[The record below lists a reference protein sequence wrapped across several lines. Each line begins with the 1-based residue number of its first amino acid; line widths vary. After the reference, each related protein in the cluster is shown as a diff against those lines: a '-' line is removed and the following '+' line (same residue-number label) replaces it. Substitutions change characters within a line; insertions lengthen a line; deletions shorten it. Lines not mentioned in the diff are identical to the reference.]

1 MRPSGPASRH
11 EALPGRHTRRANGCT
26 NIPLYFSEQ
35 ESGAGKIPDKK
46 ERETKKTAGRN
57 GNGPRRTDRQNG
69 SFTDSPDKERRRIRL
84 RPRGFLDRHDL
95 NTLLTGKIATPVVR
109 SGHRDKD
116 RQDKRAPDDFPTTA
130 FREGLGH
137 EGCAVRNEDIAPK
150 LCRIVRSSHPVRPP
164 KLGRTPP
171 QRENG
176 RTIARRRAIQTA
188 GTRRLRI
195 FSGPATT
202 AAHNKIRFRSAT
214 PRLRTPPPHLSSPD
228 TGNRMQRLSPC
239 RRHPHSGNRPS
250 SAVRREQR
258 GPSPTYALR
267 HMVPRTERKVRAG
280 GPFTPRS
287 EPARAPH
294 GSDCRSER
302 RDGSRP
308 RRSFREN

>member
-11 EALPGRHTRRANGCT
+11 EALPGRHTRRANGCA

-188 GTRRLRI
+188 GTRRLSI

-214 PRLRTPPPHLSSPD
+214 PRHASGLRRRTYPARTPE
-228 TGNRMQRLSPC
+228 TGCN
-239 RRHPHSGNRPS
+239 
-250 SAVRREQR
+250 
-258 GPSPTYALR
+258 
-267 HMVPRTERKVRAG
+267 
-280 GPFTPRS
+280 
-287 EPARAPH
+287 
-294 GSDCRSER
+294 
-302 RDGSRP
+302 GSRP
-308 RRSFREN
+308 AAGIPIRGTVRRLRCGENKGVTLRHTP